1 MARKNL
7 SSVNLS
13 WTYRLAE
20 VTGLDFE
27 AISKVVGGL
36 EKQLRGEDA
45 KFYPGGDVELGWGQ
59 RGAASGNN

>member
-1 MARKNL
+1 M
-7 SSVNLS
+7 
-13 WTYRLAE
+13 AE